1 MESIAATTHTTAT
14 SNLPTAAT
22 DIPTG
27 GGGGAPSPGGGG
39 DTNGP
44 NDNYVASAAF
54 KLAPA
59 LGVTFASGLV
69 GLLIV

>member
-1 MESIAATTHTTAT
+1 MATTHTTLT
-14 SNLPTAAT
+14 SSLATAAT
-22 DIPTG
+22 NVSGG
-27 GGGGAPSPGGGG
+27 GGGGAPSPGAGG

-44 NDNYVASAAF
+44 NDGYVASAAF

-59 LGVTFASGLV
+59 LGISLASGLV